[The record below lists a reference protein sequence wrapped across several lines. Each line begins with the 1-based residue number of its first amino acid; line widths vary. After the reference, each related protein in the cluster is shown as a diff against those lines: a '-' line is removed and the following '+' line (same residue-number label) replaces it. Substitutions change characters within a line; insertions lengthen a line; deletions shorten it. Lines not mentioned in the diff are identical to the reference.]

1 MRNEEWARV
10 ERRFFKKKREEK
22 KKERKKERNV
32 SVQWQA
38 ISTE

>member
-10 ERRFFKKKREEK
+10 ERGFSKKKREEK